1 MKPNSSLLCPCIA
14 RCVLFFEVI
23 RDLRIHMIHCYQTEQ
38 ARITSGTYWYAKIN
52 TLHIYYTFYFH
63 MLLLSVI
70 IHDRFMILLLFWFF
84 FLLLLFSSTINCT
97 FLYVFPF
104 CALSIYIYI
113 VTKSISVFKQKSS
126 RLVFLFQKSKAPELC
141 VTNSFCFYKQALAIF
156 FLL

>member
-52 TLHIYYTFYFH
+52 TLHLLFSHATVKCYYSRSIYDT
-63 MLLLSVI
+63 VI
-70 IHDRFMILLLFWFF
+70 ILIF

-141 VTNSFCFYKQALAIF
+141 VTNSFCFYKQALAIL